1 MSGPTTSVL
10 SWLRRFRPRLRVMS
24 VGLMLAAI
32 LLQMVA
38 APLVGAAI
46 PSFAE
51 DGGAGREVVVVP
63 IEGTI
68 DLGLVPFVQ
77 RAIDEHP
84 DAAVVVLDV
93 DTHGGRVDAAVQIR
107 DSLLA
112 SDVPVVAFV
121 NRRAISAGALISLAA
136 DHIVFAPGGSMG
148 AATPVTIEDGEMQA
162 VGEKMVS
169 YMRAEMRATAE
180 ATDRDGDLAEA
191 MVDADV
197 EIDGIVEK
205 GKLLTLTTQKAQEL
219 GVTELVADD
228 LGELLDA
235 LDLSDATVV
244 ELDENWAETFARF
257 VTDPTVSGLLMSLGV
272 LGIMVELYSPGFGV
286 PGTLGVTSLILFFF
300 GHATVALVGWE
311 EVILVSIGLVA
322 MLVEAFIIPGFGVV
336 GVAGIVFVVA
346 GLALALVGAPLDVAW
361 ELGSGPGG
369 LMDALSRVIIALAAT
384 MVGMGLIVWLFPRNM
399 LPKWLVLGASIGD
412 NAPGTVASDEA
423 HTRSH
428 GARTE
433 LVGCTGS
440 AVTDLRPSG
449 KARIDGVI
457 VDVVSLHAYIRAGTT
472 IEVTEVEGMRVVV
485 IEAQPAD
492 HSPTDAPTSESV
504 ESPAEG

>member
-1 MSGPTTSVL
+1 MSGLTTL
-10 SWLRRFRPRLRVMS
+10 RSWLRRARPRIRAVSL
-24 VGLMLAAI
+24 GLIMVAV
-32 LLQMVA
+32 LLQVVV
-38 APLVGAAI
+38 APLIGEAFTPLADNNG
-46 PSFAE
+46 E
-51 DGGAGREVVVVP
+51 GRSVVVVP

-77 RAIDEHP
+77 RAIDENP
-84 DAAVVVLDV
+84 DAAAIVIDV

-112 SDVPVVAFV
+112 TDVPVVAFV

-180 ATDRDGDLAEA
+180 ATERDGDLAEA

-197 EIDGIVEK
+197 EIEGVVVK
-205 GKLLTLTTQKAQEL
+205 GKLLTLTTQRATEL
-219 GVTELVADD
+219 GVSEFVADD
-228 LGELLDA
+228 LGDLLEGLGVADA
-235 LDLSDATVV
+235 EVV
-244 ELDENWAETFARF
+244 ELQENWAESFARF

-272 LGIMVELYSPGFGV
+272 LGIMVELYSPGFGL

-300 GHATVALVGWE
+300 GHSTVALVGWE
-311 EVILVSIGLVA
+311 EVIFVSIGLVA
-322 MLVEAFIIPGFGVV
+322 MLVEAFVIPGFGVV
-336 GVAGIVFVVA
+336 GVLGIVFVVG

-361 ELGSGPGG
+361 ELGSNPGG
-369 LMDALSRVIIALAAT
+369 LVDALSRVIVALATT
-384 MVGMGLIVWLFPRNM
+384 MVGMGVIVWLFPRNL

-423 HTRSH
+423 QTRPH
-428 GARTE
+428 GARVE
-433 LVGCTGS
+433 LVGCVGV
-440 AVTDLRPSG
+440 AATDLRPAG
-449 KARIDGVI
+449 KVRIDGVI
-457 VDVVSLHAYIRAGTT
+457 VDVVSLHEYIRAGTT
-472 IEVTEVEGMRVVV
+472 VEVTEVEGMRVVV
-485 IEAQPAD
+485 IAVQAPDQTAPSGATSKPEPAT
-492 HSPTDAPTSESV
+492 P
-504 ESPAEG
+504 EG